1 MIRRRQSGFTLIE
14 LLLVVALIG
23 IIGAIVVPAFLN
35 TLRQAAIKRTIADIE
50 AIGVEIETFEQ
61 WQERWP
67 DDLDDL
73 DGGPYLDRWGNPYQY
88 LPRTSTD
95 WNGRRRRDRFIVPLN
110 SDFDLYSMGPD
121 GKSRA
126 PLTARASWDDIVRAN
141 DGLYIGPAN
150 EF

>member
-1 MIRRRQSGFTLIE
+1 MARQRGFTLVE

-23 IIGAIVVPAFLN
+23 IIGAIVVPTFLN
-35 TLRQAAIKRTIADIE
+35 LLQQAAIKRTIGDIE

-61 WQERWP
+61 WEERWP
-67 DDLDDL
+67 QSLDEL
-73 DGGPYLDRWGNPYQY
+73 DGGPYIDRWGNRYQY
-88 LPRTSTD
+88 LPNTAKE

-126 PLTARASWDDIVRAN
+126 PLTARDSWDDIVRAN
-141 DGLYIGPAN
+141 DGLFVGPAN